1 MRVNPGRARLMLRR
15 ILSEYPDETMRA
27 AFEIAQGE
35 FDVSSFSPIAM
46 AMSHS
51 DSAILAMADPAAT
64 RLPGAIGVARA
75 VSLIDAAFEARLMRQ
90 IRLAR
95 PERRAA
101 VTHRVLDLVA
111 AAGQPH
117 RAVPLLLPLTR
128 AADDRVRSRATLI
141 VGKWKRDARWLSQ
154 FLDDRDARVRAN
166 AIEALW
172 GVAEARGLFHSAFG
186 DFNHRVLA
194 NAIVGTHMVS
204 GEDLTGKV
212 EQLIVSPSENFRAA
226 GAWAAGECGLDVF
239 REPLR
244 ELALRPGPARGAAIR
259 ALVKMRRREDR

>member
-1 MRVNPGRARLMLRR
+1 MLRR
-15 ILSEYPDETMRA
+15 ILIQYPDEAMMA
-27 AFEIAQGE
+27 AFEIAQG
-35 FDVSSFSPIAM
+35 DVDLTTFSPIAT

-51 DSAILAMADPAAT
+51 EAAILAMADPSST

-75 VSLIDAAFEARLMRQ
+75 VSHIDAAFESRLLRQ

-95 PERRAA
+95 PERQAA

-172 GVAEARGLFHSAFG
+172 GVAEAQGLFRSAFS
-186 DFNHRVLA
+186 DFHHRVLA
-194 NAIVGTHMVS
+194 NAIVGTHMS
-204 GEDLTGKV
+204 GADLTSKV
-212 EQLIVSPSENFRAA
+212 EDLIVSPSDSFRAA
-226 GAWAAGECGLDVF
+226 GAWAAGECGLDIF
-239 REPLR
+239 REPLQR
-244 ELALRPGPARGAAIR
+244 MALRHGISRGAALR
-259 ALVKMRRREDR
+259 ALVKMQRRNRQIH